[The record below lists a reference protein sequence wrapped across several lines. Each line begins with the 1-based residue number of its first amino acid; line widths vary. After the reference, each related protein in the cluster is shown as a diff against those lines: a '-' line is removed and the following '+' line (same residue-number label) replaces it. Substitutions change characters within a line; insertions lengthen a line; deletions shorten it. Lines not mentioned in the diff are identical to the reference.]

1 MKLYKNLSA
10 AVLVGIIALTAVSA
24 QTAQTVQPV
33 EEGAPAPAFT
43 LKTVNGRTVSLAD
56 YKGKAL
62 LLHFWA
68 TWCPPCCSEL
78 PEMNKLAAYL
88 SQEKNVQLAFLAVC
102 VSDEK
107 AVMTAFL
114 KQNHYTFPGGLDSDG
129 VIATAYN
136 VQAIPMSVL
145 ISPAGKIER
154 LTVGAMTKDK
164 LADFVSAY
172 VK

>member
-1 MKLYKNLSA
+1 MKLYNNLFA
-10 AVLVGIIALTAVSA
+10 AVLVGITALTAVSA
-24 QTAQTVQPV
+24 QTAQPVQPV

-43 LKTVNGRTVSLAD
+43 LKTIDGRTVSLAD

-68 TWCPPCCSEL
+68 TWCPPCRSEL
-78 PEMNKLAAYL
+78 PEMNKLAAHL
-88 SQEKNVQLAFLAVC
+88 LQEKNTQLAFLAVC

-107 AVMTAFL
+107 AVMAAFL
-114 KQNHYTFPGGLDSDG
+114 KQNHYTFPGGLDSDS